1 MCTLALAW
9 RVFADA
15 PVAAGANRDER
26 FDRPAEPPRL
36 RADRSPP
43 TITPRDQQAGGTWMG
58 LSREGLYVLLT
69 NRWLDEPVDG
79 DRSRG
84 LLVDDCL
91 DRASASDALSH
102 VRSELEDRDRTYAGF
117 SLVLADATG
126 AFLVD
131 NDGGLRVT
139 RLDPGV
145 HVLVNVGGVINRR
158 RRFAVPNRRADAG
171 TRQRTAAIALA
182 QRARPEP
189 GEEATAWLDRV
200 GEALGDHDLGV
211 CVHGEGFGTR
221 SSTLVRTGPDPS
233 FRYADG
239 PPCTAAYE
247 PVTLPDGWGADSSAT
262 RGRESHL

>member
-9 RVFADA
+9 QVFADA

-43 TITPRDQQAGGTWMG
+43 VIAPRDRQAGGTWMG
-58 LSREGLYVLLT
+58 VSREGLYVLLT
-69 NRWLDEPVDG
+69 NRWLEEPIDG

-91 DRASASDALSH
+91 GRASAGEALEH
-102 VRSELEDRDRTYAGF
+102 VRAELEDRERSYAGF
-117 SLVLADATG
+117 SLVLADATA
-126 AFLVD
+126 AFLVV
-131 NDGGLRVT
+131 NDGPLRVT

-145 HVLVNVGGVINRR
+145 HVLVNVGGVINGRG
-158 RRFAVPNRRADAG
+158 RFAVPDRRGDAG
-171 TRQRTAAIALA
+171 ARQRAAAGELA
-182 QRARPEP
+182 DRARPEP
-189 GEEATAWLDRV
+189 GADATAWLDRV
-200 GEALGDHDLGV
+200 GDALGDHDLGV
-211 CVHGEGFGTR
+211 CIHGEGFGTR
-221 SSTLVRTGPDPS
+221 SSTLVRTGSDPS

-239 PPCTAAYE
+239 PPCTATYE
-247 PVTLPDGWGADSSAT
+247 PVAVPEEWGADSPAT